1 MYKSILVKDKYVKR
15 YSFQRLSIILAI
27 VLWIFTAVRVFSP
40 GIVRA
45 VSVNSRKDMVSIFCN
60 NVYRDVS
67 SELTAYGVITESYL
81 SDDAKTMLLTDIAE
95 DIGLNAYKIVKHAN
109 EEDDSYALIQDSV
122 YGDVDI
128 RILSSQNKYYL
139 AIDIKLDKGIEG
151 TEQYKKIVETVCEE
165 YGIDCVV
172 NVCLKGAVD
181 GRIDITDRKN
191 LCNELLKQLKAK
203 EIQSRKTMDMFVVYA
218 YDRSEKDY
226 VMLGKKKINI
236 NSKTLLLIAF
246 PVLLILIF
254 ATSTLYL
261 TITNRNLQKDVD
273 TLQTQIEEALAATA
287 SNTNSDQQ
295 KELSKLN
302 EQLTNLQTI
311 TQTLSKYPQIDKGI
325 LETIDKSCKNLTI
338 DSISFNQET
347 GAISL
352 TVTASKVNGCEET
365 VRTLR
370 ESGTFK
376 TVDYNGY
383 TQDGGVSE
391 TTETVTDPTTG
402 ATTTQTVTNTTPITY
417 KSSITCTLEGGTTSG
432 QD

>member
-1 MYKSILVKDKYVKR
+1 MARNSNKDID
-15 YSFQRLSIILAI
+15 FL
-27 VLWIFTAVRVFSP
+27 
-40 GIVRA
+40 
-45 VSVNSRKDMVSIFCN
+45 
-60 NVYRDVS
+60 
-67 SELTAYGVITESYL
+67 
-81 SDDAKTMLLTDIAE
+81 
-95 DIGLNAYKIVKHAN
+95 
-109 EEDDSYALIQDSV
+109 SV
-122 YGDVDI
+122 Y
-128 RILSSQNKYYL
+128 
-139 AIDIKLDKGIEG
+139 
-151 TEQYKKIVETVCEE
+151 
-165 YGIDCVV
+165 
-172 NVCLKGAVD
+172 
-181 GRIDITDRKN
+181 
-191 LCNELLKQLKAK
+191 
-203 EIQSRKTMDMFVVYA
+203 KT
-218 YDRSEKDY
+218 
-226 VMLGKKKINI
+226 KKKINI
-236 NSKTLLLIAF
+236 NSKTLLLIAL

-273 TLQTQIEEALAATA
+273 TLQT
-287 SNTNSDQQ
+287 
-295 KELSKLN
+295 
-302 EQLTNLQTI
+302 
-311 TQTLSKYPQIDKGI
+311 QIDKGI

>member
-1 MYKSILVKDKYVKR
+1 MARNSNKDID
-15 YSFQRLSIILAI
+15 FL
-27 VLWIFTAVRVFSP
+27 
-40 GIVRA
+40 
-45 VSVNSRKDMVSIFCN
+45 
-60 NVYRDVS
+60 
-67 SELTAYGVITESYL
+67 
-81 SDDAKTMLLTDIAE
+81 
-95 DIGLNAYKIVKHAN
+95 
-109 EEDDSYALIQDSV
+109 SV
-122 YGDVDI
+122 Y
-128 RILSSQNKYYL
+128 
-139 AIDIKLDKGIEG
+139 
-151 TEQYKKIVETVCEE
+151 
-165 YGIDCVV
+165 
-172 NVCLKGAVD
+172 
-181 GRIDITDRKN
+181 
-191 LCNELLKQLKAK
+191 
-203 EIQSRKTMDMFVVYA
+203 KT
-218 YDRSEKDY
+218 
-226 VMLGKKKINI
+226 KKKINI
-236 NSKTLLLIAF
+236 NSKTLLLIAL

-325 LETIDKSCKNLTI
+325 LETID
-338 DSISFNQET
+338 SISFNQET

-352 TVTASKVNGCEET
+352 TVTAFKVNGCEET

>member
-1 MYKSILVKDKYVKR
+1 MARNSNKDID
-15 YSFQRLSIILAI
+15 FL
-27 VLWIFTAVRVFSP
+27 
-40 GIVRA
+40 
-45 VSVNSRKDMVSIFCN
+45 
-60 NVYRDVS
+60 
-67 SELTAYGVITESYL
+67 
-81 SDDAKTMLLTDIAE
+81 
-95 DIGLNAYKIVKHAN
+95 
-109 EEDDSYALIQDSV
+109 SV
-122 YGDVDI
+122 Y
-128 RILSSQNKYYL
+128 
-139 AIDIKLDKGIEG
+139 
-151 TEQYKKIVETVCEE
+151 
-165 YGIDCVV
+165 
-172 NVCLKGAVD
+172 
-181 GRIDITDRKN
+181 
-191 LCNELLKQLKAK
+191 
-203 EIQSRKTMDMFVVYA
+203 KT
-218 YDRSEKDY
+218 
-226 VMLGKKKINI
+226 KKKINT
-236 NSKTLLLIAF
+236 NSKTLLLIAL

-273 TLQTQIEEALAATA
+273 TLQTQIEEALSATA

-295 KELSKLN
+295 K
-302 EQLTNLQTI
+302 LTNLQTI

-417 KSSITCTLEGGTTSG
+417 KSSITCTLEGGTTNG

>member
-1 MYKSILVKDKYVKR
+1 MARNSNKDID
-15 YSFQRLSIILAI
+15 FL
-27 VLWIFTAVRVFSP
+27 
-40 GIVRA
+40 
-45 VSVNSRKDMVSIFCN
+45 
-60 NVYRDVS
+60 
-67 SELTAYGVITESYL
+67 
-81 SDDAKTMLLTDIAE
+81 
-95 DIGLNAYKIVKHAN
+95 
-109 EEDDSYALIQDSV
+109 SV
-122 YGDVDI
+122 Y
-128 RILSSQNKYYL
+128 
-139 AIDIKLDKGIEG
+139 
-151 TEQYKKIVETVCEE
+151 
-165 YGIDCVV
+165 
-172 NVCLKGAVD
+172 
-181 GRIDITDRKN
+181 
-191 LCNELLKQLKAK
+191 
-203 EIQSRKTMDMFVVYA
+203 KT
-218 YDRSEKDY
+218 
-226 VMLGKKKINI
+226 KKKINT
-236 NSKTLLLIAF
+236 NSKTLLLIAL

-325 LETIDKSCKNLTI
+325 LETID
-338 DSISFNQET
+338 SISFNQET

-391 TTETVTDPTTG
+391 TTEIVTDPTTG
-402 ATTTQTVTNTTPITY
+402 ATTTQAVTNTTPITY

>member
-1 MYKSILVKDKYVKR
+1 MYKSILLKDKYVKR

-109 EEDDSYALIQDSV
+109 EEEDSYALIQDSV

-218 YDRSEKDY
+218 YDRSQKDY

-352 TVTASKVNGCEET
+352 TVTAFKVNGCEET

-391 TTETVTDPTTG
+391 TTETVTDPITG

>member
-1 MYKSILVKDKYVKR
+1 MARNSNKDID
-15 YSFQRLSIILAI
+15 FL
-27 VLWIFTAVRVFSP
+27 
-40 GIVRA
+40 
-45 VSVNSRKDMVSIFCN
+45 
-60 NVYRDVS
+60 
-67 SELTAYGVITESYL
+67 
-81 SDDAKTMLLTDIAE
+81 
-95 DIGLNAYKIVKHAN
+95 
-109 EEDDSYALIQDSV
+109 SV
-122 YGDVDI
+122 Y
-128 RILSSQNKYYL
+128 
-139 AIDIKLDKGIEG
+139 
-151 TEQYKKIVETVCEE
+151 
-165 YGIDCVV
+165 
-172 NVCLKGAVD
+172 
-181 GRIDITDRKN
+181 
-191 LCNELLKQLKAK
+191 
-203 EIQSRKTMDMFVVYA
+203 KT
-218 YDRSEKDY
+218 
-226 VMLGKKKINI
+226 KKKINI
-236 NSKTLLLIAF
+236 NSKTLLLIAL

-287 SNTNSDQQ
+287 S
-295 KELSKLN
+295 
-302 EQLTNLQTI
+302 I

-352 TVTASKVNGCEET
+352 TVTAFKVNGCEET

>member
-1 MYKSILVKDKYVKR
+1 MARNSNKDID
-15 YSFQRLSIILAI
+15 FL
-27 VLWIFTAVRVFSP
+27 
-40 GIVRA
+40 
-45 VSVNSRKDMVSIFCN
+45 
-60 NVYRDVS
+60 
-67 SELTAYGVITESYL
+67 
-81 SDDAKTMLLTDIAE
+81 
-95 DIGLNAYKIVKHAN
+95 
-109 EEDDSYALIQDSV
+109 SV
-122 YGDVDI
+122 Y
-128 RILSSQNKYYL
+128 
-139 AIDIKLDKGIEG
+139 
-151 TEQYKKIVETVCEE
+151 
-165 YGIDCVV
+165 
-172 NVCLKGAVD
+172 
-181 GRIDITDRKN
+181 
-191 LCNELLKQLKAK
+191 
-203 EIQSRKTMDMFVVYA
+203 KT
-218 YDRSEKDY
+218 
-226 VMLGKKKINI
+226 KKKINI

-325 LETIDKSCKNLTI
+325 LETID
-338 DSISFNQET
+338 SISFNQET

-352 TVTASKVNGCEET
+352 TVTAFKVNGCEET

-391 TTETVTDPTTG
+391 TTETVTDPITG

>member
-1 MYKSILVKDKYVKR
+1 MARNSNKDID
-15 YSFQRLSIILAI
+15 FL
-27 VLWIFTAVRVFSP
+27 
-40 GIVRA
+40 
-45 VSVNSRKDMVSIFCN
+45 
-60 NVYRDVS
+60 
-67 SELTAYGVITESYL
+67 
-81 SDDAKTMLLTDIAE
+81 
-95 DIGLNAYKIVKHAN
+95 
-109 EEDDSYALIQDSV
+109 SV
-122 YGDVDI
+122 Y
-128 RILSSQNKYYL
+128 
-139 AIDIKLDKGIEG
+139 
-151 TEQYKKIVETVCEE
+151 
-165 YGIDCVV
+165 
-172 NVCLKGAVD
+172 
-181 GRIDITDRKN
+181 
-191 LCNELLKQLKAK
+191 
-203 EIQSRKTMDMFVVYA
+203 KT
-218 YDRSEKDY
+218 
-226 VMLGKKKINI
+226 KKKINI
-236 NSKTLLLIAF
+236 NSKTLLLIAL

-325 LETIDKSCKNLTI
+325 LETID
-338 DSISFNQET
+338 SISFNQET

-391 TTETVTDPTTG
+391 TTETVTDPITG

>member
-1 MYKSILVKDKYVKR
+1 MARNSNKDID
-15 YSFQRLSIILAI
+15 FL
-27 VLWIFTAVRVFSP
+27 
-40 GIVRA
+40 
-45 VSVNSRKDMVSIFCN
+45 
-60 NVYRDVS
+60 
-67 SELTAYGVITESYL
+67 
-81 SDDAKTMLLTDIAE
+81 
-95 DIGLNAYKIVKHAN
+95 
-109 EEDDSYALIQDSV
+109 SV
-122 YGDVDI
+122 Y
-128 RILSSQNKYYL
+128 K
-139 AIDIKLDKGIEG
+139 
-151 TEQYKKIVETVCEE
+151 
-165 YGIDCVV
+165 
-172 NVCLKGAVD
+172 
-181 GRIDITDRKN
+181 
-191 LCNELLKQLKAK
+191 
-203 EIQSRKTMDMFVVYA
+203 
-218 YDRSEKDY
+218 
-226 VMLGKKKINI
+226 KKKINI
-236 NSKTLLLIAF
+236 NSKTLLLIAL

-273 TLQTQIEEALAATA
+273 TLHTQIEEALAATA

-376 TVDYNGY
+376 T
-383 TQDGGVSE
+383 
-391 TTETVTDPTTG
+391 G
-402 ATTTQTVTNTTPITY
+402 ATTTQAVTNTTPITY

>member
-1 MYKSILVKDKYVKR
+1 MARNSNKDID
-15 YSFQRLSIILAI
+15 FL
-27 VLWIFTAVRVFSP
+27 
-40 GIVRA
+40 
-45 VSVNSRKDMVSIFCN
+45 
-60 NVYRDVS
+60 
-67 SELTAYGVITESYL
+67 
-81 SDDAKTMLLTDIAE
+81 
-95 DIGLNAYKIVKHAN
+95 
-109 EEDDSYALIQDSV
+109 SV
-122 YGDVDI
+122 Y
-128 RILSSQNKYYL
+128 
-139 AIDIKLDKGIEG
+139 
-151 TEQYKKIVETVCEE
+151 
-165 YGIDCVV
+165 
-172 NVCLKGAVD
+172 
-181 GRIDITDRKN
+181 
-191 LCNELLKQLKAK
+191 
-203 EIQSRKTMDMFVVYA
+203 KT
-218 YDRSEKDY
+218 
-226 VMLGKKKINI
+226 KKKINI
-236 NSKTLLLIAF
+236 NSKTLLLIAL

-273 TLQTQIEEALAATA
+273 TLQTQIEEALSATA

-311 TQTLSKYPQIDKGI
+311 TQTLSKYPQ
-325 LETIDKSCKNLTI
+325 IDKSCKNLTI

>member
-1 MYKSILVKDKYVKR
+1 MARNSNKDID
-15 YSFQRLSIILAI
+15 FL
-27 VLWIFTAVRVFSP
+27 
-40 GIVRA
+40 
-45 VSVNSRKDMVSIFCN
+45 
-60 NVYRDVS
+60 
-67 SELTAYGVITESYL
+67 
-81 SDDAKTMLLTDIAE
+81 
-95 DIGLNAYKIVKHAN
+95 
-109 EEDDSYALIQDSV
+109 SV
-122 YGDVDI
+122 Y
-128 RILSSQNKYYL
+128 
-139 AIDIKLDKGIEG
+139 
-151 TEQYKKIVETVCEE
+151 
-165 YGIDCVV
+165 
-172 NVCLKGAVD
+172 
-181 GRIDITDRKN
+181 
-191 LCNELLKQLKAK
+191 
-203 EIQSRKTMDMFVVYA
+203 KT
-218 YDRSEKDY
+218 
-226 VMLGKKKINI
+226 KKKINT
-236 NSKTLLLIAF
+236 NSKTILLIAL

-273 TLQTQIEEALAATA
+273 TLHTQIEEALAATA

-311 TQTLSKYPQIDKGI
+311 TQTLSKYPQ
-325 LETIDKSCKNLTI
+325 IDKSCKNLTI

-402 ATTTQTVTNTTPITY
+402 ATTTQAVTNTTPITY

>member
-1 MYKSILVKDKYVKR
+1 MARNSNKDID
-15 YSFQRLSIILAI
+15 FL
-27 VLWIFTAVRVFSP
+27 
-40 GIVRA
+40 
-45 VSVNSRKDMVSIFCN
+45 
-60 NVYRDVS
+60 
-67 SELTAYGVITESYL
+67 
-81 SDDAKTMLLTDIAE
+81 
-95 DIGLNAYKIVKHAN
+95 
-109 EEDDSYALIQDSV
+109 SV
-122 YGDVDI
+122 Y
-128 RILSSQNKYYL
+128 
-139 AIDIKLDKGIEG
+139 
-151 TEQYKKIVETVCEE
+151 
-165 YGIDCVV
+165 
-172 NVCLKGAVD
+172 
-181 GRIDITDRKN
+181 
-191 LCNELLKQLKAK
+191 
-203 EIQSRKTMDMFVVYA
+203 KT
-218 YDRSEKDY
+218 
-226 VMLGKKKINI
+226 KKKINI
-236 NSKTLLLIAF
+236 NSKTLLLIAL

-273 TLQTQIEEALAATA
+273 TLQTQIEEALSATA

-325 LETIDKSCKNLTI
+325 LETI

>member
-1 MYKSILVKDKYVKR
+1 MARNSNKDID
-15 YSFQRLSIILAI
+15 FL
-27 VLWIFTAVRVFSP
+27 
-40 GIVRA
+40 
-45 VSVNSRKDMVSIFCN
+45 
-60 NVYRDVS
+60 
-67 SELTAYGVITESYL
+67 
-81 SDDAKTMLLTDIAE
+81 
-95 DIGLNAYKIVKHAN
+95 
-109 EEDDSYALIQDSV
+109 SV
-122 YGDVDI
+122 Y
-128 RILSSQNKYYL
+128 
-139 AIDIKLDKGIEG
+139 
-151 TEQYKKIVETVCEE
+151 
-165 YGIDCVV
+165 
-172 NVCLKGAVD
+172 
-181 GRIDITDRKN
+181 
-191 LCNELLKQLKAK
+191 
-203 EIQSRKTMDMFVVYA
+203 KT
-218 YDRSEKDY
+218 
-226 VMLGKKKINI
+226 KKKINT
-236 NSKTLLLIAF
+236 NSKTLLLIAL

-273 TLQTQIEEALAATA
+273 TLHTQIEEALAATA

-325 LETIDKSCKNLTI
+325 LETI

-402 ATTTQTVTNTTPITY
+402 ATTTQAVTNTTPITY
-417 KSSITCTLEGGTTSG
+417 KSSITCTLEGGTTNG
-432 QD
+432 QN

>member
-1 MYKSILVKDKYVKR
+1 MARNSNKDID
-15 YSFQRLSIILAI
+15 FL
-27 VLWIFTAVRVFSP
+27 
-40 GIVRA
+40 
-45 VSVNSRKDMVSIFCN
+45 
-60 NVYRDVS
+60 
-67 SELTAYGVITESYL
+67 
-81 SDDAKTMLLTDIAE
+81 
-95 DIGLNAYKIVKHAN
+95 
-109 EEDDSYALIQDSV
+109 SV
-122 YGDVDI
+122 Y
-128 RILSSQNKYYL
+128 
-139 AIDIKLDKGIEG
+139 
-151 TEQYKKIVETVCEE
+151 
-165 YGIDCVV
+165 
-172 NVCLKGAVD
+172 
-181 GRIDITDRKN
+181 
-191 LCNELLKQLKAK
+191 
-203 EIQSRKTMDMFVVYA
+203 KT
-218 YDRSEKDY
+218 
-226 VMLGKKKINI
+226 KKKINI
-236 NSKTLLLIAF
+236 NSKTLLLIAL

-311 TQTLSKYPQIDKGI
+311 TQTLSKYPQID
-325 LETIDKSCKNLTI
+325 
-338 DSISFNQET
+338 T

-391 TTETVTDPTTG
+391 TTEIVTDPTTG
-402 ATTTQTVTNTTPITY
+402 ATTTQAVTNTTPITY

>member
-1 MYKSILVKDKYVKR
+1 MARNSNKDID
-15 YSFQRLSIILAI
+15 FL
-27 VLWIFTAVRVFSP
+27 
-40 GIVRA
+40 
-45 VSVNSRKDMVSIFCN
+45 
-60 NVYRDVS
+60 
-67 SELTAYGVITESYL
+67 
-81 SDDAKTMLLTDIAE
+81 
-95 DIGLNAYKIVKHAN
+95 
-109 EEDDSYALIQDSV
+109 SV
-122 YGDVDI
+122 Y
-128 RILSSQNKYYL
+128 
-139 AIDIKLDKGIEG
+139 
-151 TEQYKKIVETVCEE
+151 
-165 YGIDCVV
+165 
-172 NVCLKGAVD
+172 
-181 GRIDITDRKN
+181 
-191 LCNELLKQLKAK
+191 
-203 EIQSRKTMDMFVVYA
+203 KT
-218 YDRSEKDY
+218 
-226 VMLGKKKINI
+226 KKKINI

-311 TQTLSKYPQIDKGI
+311 TQTLSKY
-325 LETIDKSCKNLTI
+325 LTI

-352 TVTASKVNGCEET
+352 TVTAFKVNGCEET

-391 TTETVTDPTTG
+391 TTETVTDPITG

>member
-1 MYKSILVKDKYVKR
+1 MARNSNKDID
-15 YSFQRLSIILAI
+15 FL
-27 VLWIFTAVRVFSP
+27 
-40 GIVRA
+40 
-45 VSVNSRKDMVSIFCN
+45 
-60 NVYRDVS
+60 
-67 SELTAYGVITESYL
+67 
-81 SDDAKTMLLTDIAE
+81 
-95 DIGLNAYKIVKHAN
+95 
-109 EEDDSYALIQDSV
+109 SV
-122 YGDVDI
+122 Y
-128 RILSSQNKYYL
+128 
-139 AIDIKLDKGIEG
+139 
-151 TEQYKKIVETVCEE
+151 
-165 YGIDCVV
+165 
-172 NVCLKGAVD
+172 
-181 GRIDITDRKN
+181 
-191 LCNELLKQLKAK
+191 
-203 EIQSRKTMDMFVVYA
+203 KT
-218 YDRSEKDY
+218 
-226 VMLGKKKINI
+226 KKKINI
-236 NSKTLLLIAF
+236 DSKTLLLIAL

-261 TITNRNLQKDVD
+261 TIT
-273 TLQTQIEEALAATA
+273 
-287 SNTNSDQQ
+287 
-295 KELSKLN
+295 
-302 EQLTNLQTI
+302 
-311 TQTLSKYPQIDKGI
+311 QTLSKYPQIDKNI

-338 DSISFNQET
+338 DSISFNQGT

>member
-1 MYKSILVKDKYVKR
+1 MARNSNKDID
-15 YSFQRLSIILAI
+15 FL
-27 VLWIFTAVRVFSP
+27 
-40 GIVRA
+40 
-45 VSVNSRKDMVSIFCN
+45 
-60 NVYRDVS
+60 
-67 SELTAYGVITESYL
+67 
-81 SDDAKTMLLTDIAE
+81 
-95 DIGLNAYKIVKHAN
+95 
-109 EEDDSYALIQDSV
+109 SV
-122 YGDVDI
+122 Y
-128 RILSSQNKYYL
+128 
-139 AIDIKLDKGIEG
+139 
-151 TEQYKKIVETVCEE
+151 
-165 YGIDCVV
+165 
-172 NVCLKGAVD
+172 
-181 GRIDITDRKN
+181 
-191 LCNELLKQLKAK
+191 
-203 EIQSRKTMDMFVVYA
+203 KT
-218 YDRSEKDY
+218 
-226 VMLGKKKINI
+226 KKKINT
-236 NSKTLLLIAF
+236 NSKTLLLIAL

-273 TLQTQIEEALAATA
+273 TLHTQIEEALAATA

-311 TQTLSKYPQIDKGI
+311 TQTLSKYPQIDKNI

-402 ATTTQTVTNTTPITY
+402 ATTTQAITNTTPITY

>member
-1 MYKSILVKDKYVKR
+1 MARNSNKDID
-15 YSFQRLSIILAI
+15 FL
-27 VLWIFTAVRVFSP
+27 
-40 GIVRA
+40 
-45 VSVNSRKDMVSIFCN
+45 
-60 NVYRDVS
+60 
-67 SELTAYGVITESYL
+67 
-81 SDDAKTMLLTDIAE
+81 
-95 DIGLNAYKIVKHAN
+95 
-109 EEDDSYALIQDSV
+109 SV
-122 YGDVDI
+122 Y
-128 RILSSQNKYYL
+128 
-139 AIDIKLDKGIEG
+139 
-151 TEQYKKIVETVCEE
+151 
-165 YGIDCVV
+165 
-172 NVCLKGAVD
+172 
-181 GRIDITDRKN
+181 
-191 LCNELLKQLKAK
+191 
-203 EIQSRKTMDMFVVYA
+203 KT
-218 YDRSEKDY
+218 
-226 VMLGKKKINI
+226 KKKINI
-236 NSKTLLLIAF
+236 NSKTLLLIAL
-246 PVLLILIF
+246 PVLLVLIF

-273 TLQTQIEEALAATA
+273 TLQTQIEEALAAIA

-311 TQTLSKYPQIDKGI
+311 TQTLSKYPQ
-325 LETIDKSCKNLTI
+325 IDKSCKNLTI

>member
-1 MYKSILVKDKYVKR
+1 MARNSNKDID
-15 YSFQRLSIILAI
+15 FL
-27 VLWIFTAVRVFSP
+27 
-40 GIVRA
+40 
-45 VSVNSRKDMVSIFCN
+45 
-60 NVYRDVS
+60 
-67 SELTAYGVITESYL
+67 
-81 SDDAKTMLLTDIAE
+81 
-95 DIGLNAYKIVKHAN
+95 
-109 EEDDSYALIQDSV
+109 SV
-122 YGDVDI
+122 Y
-128 RILSSQNKYYL
+128 
-139 AIDIKLDKGIEG
+139 
-151 TEQYKKIVETVCEE
+151 
-165 YGIDCVV
+165 
-172 NVCLKGAVD
+172 
-181 GRIDITDRKN
+181 
-191 LCNELLKQLKAK
+191 
-203 EIQSRKTMDMFVVYA
+203 KT
-218 YDRSEKDY
+218 
-226 VMLGKKKINI
+226 KKKINI
-236 NSKTLLLIAF
+236 NSKTLLLIAL
-246 PVLLILIF
+246 PVLLFLIF

-273 TLQTQIEEALAATA
+273 TLQTQIEEALSATA

-325 LETIDKSCKNLTI
+325 LETI

>member
-1 MYKSILVKDKYVKR
+1 MARNSNKDID
-15 YSFQRLSIILAI
+15 FL
-27 VLWIFTAVRVFSP
+27 
-40 GIVRA
+40 
-45 VSVNSRKDMVSIFCN
+45 
-60 NVYRDVS
+60 
-67 SELTAYGVITESYL
+67 
-81 SDDAKTMLLTDIAE
+81 
-95 DIGLNAYKIVKHAN
+95 
-109 EEDDSYALIQDSV
+109 SV
-122 YGDVDI
+122 Y
-128 RILSSQNKYYL
+128 
-139 AIDIKLDKGIEG
+139 
-151 TEQYKKIVETVCEE
+151 
-165 YGIDCVV
+165 
-172 NVCLKGAVD
+172 
-181 GRIDITDRKN
+181 
-191 LCNELLKQLKAK
+191 
-203 EIQSRKTMDMFVVYA
+203 KT
-218 YDRSEKDY
+218 
-226 VMLGKKKINI
+226 KKKINI

-311 TQTLSKYPQIDKGI
+311 TQTLSKYPQIDK
-325 LETIDKSCKNLTI
+325 SCKNLTI

-352 TVTASKVNGCEET
+352 TVTAFKVNGCEET

-391 TTETVTDPTTG
+391 TTETVTDPITG

>member
-1 MYKSILVKDKYVKR
+1 M
-15 YSFQRLSIILAI
+15 
-27 VLWIFTAVRVFSP
+27 
-40 GIVRA
+40 
-45 VSVNSRKDMVSIFCN
+45 
-60 NVYRDVS
+60 
-67 SELTAYGVITESYL
+67 
-81 SDDAKTMLLTDIAE
+81 
-95 DIGLNAYKIVKHAN
+95 H
-109 EEDDSYALIQDSV
+109 
-122 YGDVDI
+122 
-128 RILSSQNKYYL
+128 
-139 AIDIKLDKGIEG
+139 
-151 TEQYKKIVETVCEE
+151 
-165 YGIDCVV
+165 
-172 NVCLKGAVD
+172 
-181 GRIDITDRKN
+181 
-191 LCNELLKQLKAK
+191 
-203 EIQSRKTMDMFVVYA
+203 
-218 YDRSEKDY
+218 
-226 VMLGKKKINI
+226 
-236 NSKTLLLIAF
+236 
-246 PVLLILIF
+246 
-254 ATSTLYL
+254 
-261 TITNRNLQKDVD
+261 
-273 TLQTQIEEALAATA
+273 TQIEEALAATA

-402 ATTTQTVTNTTPITY
+402 ATTTQAVTNTTPITY

>member
-1 MYKSILVKDKYVKR
+1 MARNSNKDID
-15 YSFQRLSIILAI
+15 FL
-27 VLWIFTAVRVFSP
+27 
-40 GIVRA
+40 
-45 VSVNSRKDMVSIFCN
+45 
-60 NVYRDVS
+60 
-67 SELTAYGVITESYL
+67 
-81 SDDAKTMLLTDIAE
+81 
-95 DIGLNAYKIVKHAN
+95 
-109 EEDDSYALIQDSV
+109 SV
-122 YGDVDI
+122 Y
-128 RILSSQNKYYL
+128 
-139 AIDIKLDKGIEG
+139 
-151 TEQYKKIVETVCEE
+151 
-165 YGIDCVV
+165 
-172 NVCLKGAVD
+172 
-181 GRIDITDRKN
+181 
-191 LCNELLKQLKAK
+191 
-203 EIQSRKTMDMFVVYA
+203 KT
-218 YDRSEKDY
+218 
-226 VMLGKKKINI
+226 KKKINI
-236 NSKTLLLIAF
+236 NSKTLLLIAL
-246 PVLLILIF
+246 PVLLVLIF

-311 TQTLSKYPQIDKGI
+311 TQTLSKYPQIDK
-325 LETIDKSCKNLTI
+325 SCKNLTI

-391 TTETVTDPTTG
+391 TTETVTDPITG

>member
-1 MYKSILVKDKYVKR
+1 MARNSNKDID
-15 YSFQRLSIILAI
+15 FL
-27 VLWIFTAVRVFSP
+27 
-40 GIVRA
+40 
-45 VSVNSRKDMVSIFCN
+45 
-60 NVYRDVS
+60 
-67 SELTAYGVITESYL
+67 
-81 SDDAKTMLLTDIAE
+81 
-95 DIGLNAYKIVKHAN
+95 
-109 EEDDSYALIQDSV
+109 SV
-122 YGDVDI
+122 Y
-128 RILSSQNKYYL
+128 
-139 AIDIKLDKGIEG
+139 
-151 TEQYKKIVETVCEE
+151 
-165 YGIDCVV
+165 
-172 NVCLKGAVD
+172 
-181 GRIDITDRKN
+181 
-191 LCNELLKQLKAK
+191 
-203 EIQSRKTMDMFVVYA
+203 KT
-218 YDRSEKDY
+218 
-226 VMLGKKKINI
+226 KKKINI

-254 ATSTLYL
+254 AISTLYL

-325 LETIDKSCKNLTI
+325 LETID
-338 DSISFNQET
+338 SISFNQET

-352 TVTASKVNGCEET
+352 TVTAFKVNGCEET

-391 TTETVTDPTTG
+391 TTETVTDPITG

>member
-1 MYKSILVKDKYVKR
+1 MARNSNKDID
-15 YSFQRLSIILAI
+15 FL
-27 VLWIFTAVRVFSP
+27 
-40 GIVRA
+40 
-45 VSVNSRKDMVSIFCN
+45 
-60 NVYRDVS
+60 
-67 SELTAYGVITESYL
+67 
-81 SDDAKTMLLTDIAE
+81 
-95 DIGLNAYKIVKHAN
+95 
-109 EEDDSYALIQDSV
+109 SV
-122 YGDVDI
+122 Y
-128 RILSSQNKYYL
+128 
-139 AIDIKLDKGIEG
+139 
-151 TEQYKKIVETVCEE
+151 
-165 YGIDCVV
+165 
-172 NVCLKGAVD
+172 
-181 GRIDITDRKN
+181 
-191 LCNELLKQLKAK
+191 
-203 EIQSRKTMDMFVVYA
+203 KT
-218 YDRSEKDY
+218 
-226 VMLGKKKINI
+226 KKKINT
-236 NSKTLLLIAF
+236 NSKTILLIAL

-311 TQTLSKYPQIDKGI
+311 TQTLSKYPQ
-325 LETIDKSCKNLTI
+325 IDKSCKNLTI

-402 ATTTQTVTNTTPITY
+402 ATTTQAVTNTTPITY

>member
-1 MYKSILVKDKYVKR
+1 MARNSNKDID
-15 YSFQRLSIILAI
+15 FL
-27 VLWIFTAVRVFSP
+27 
-40 GIVRA
+40 
-45 VSVNSRKDMVSIFCN
+45 
-60 NVYRDVS
+60 
-67 SELTAYGVITESYL
+67 
-81 SDDAKTMLLTDIAE
+81 
-95 DIGLNAYKIVKHAN
+95 
-109 EEDDSYALIQDSV
+109 SV
-122 YGDVDI
+122 Y
-128 RILSSQNKYYL
+128 
-139 AIDIKLDKGIEG
+139 
-151 TEQYKKIVETVCEE
+151 
-165 YGIDCVV
+165 
-172 NVCLKGAVD
+172 
-181 GRIDITDRKN
+181 
-191 LCNELLKQLKAK
+191 
-203 EIQSRKTMDMFVVYA
+203 KT
-218 YDRSEKDY
+218 
-226 VMLGKKKINI
+226 KKKINT
-236 NSKTLLLIAF
+236 NSKTLLLIAL

-311 TQTLSKYPQIDKGI
+311 TQTLSKYPQ
-325 LETIDKSCKNLTI
+325 IDKSCKNLTI

-402 ATTTQTVTNTTPITY
+402 ATTTQAVTNTTPITY
-417 KSSITCTLEGGTTSG
+417 KSSITCTLEGGTTNG
-432 QD
+432 QN

>member
-1 MYKSILVKDKYVKR
+1 MARNSNKDID
-15 YSFQRLSIILAI
+15 FL
-27 VLWIFTAVRVFSP
+27 
-40 GIVRA
+40 
-45 VSVNSRKDMVSIFCN
+45 
-60 NVYRDVS
+60 
-67 SELTAYGVITESYL
+67 
-81 SDDAKTMLLTDIAE
+81 
-95 DIGLNAYKIVKHAN
+95 
-109 EEDDSYALIQDSV
+109 SV
-122 YGDVDI
+122 Y
-128 RILSSQNKYYL
+128 
-139 AIDIKLDKGIEG
+139 
-151 TEQYKKIVETVCEE
+151 
-165 YGIDCVV
+165 
-172 NVCLKGAVD
+172 
-181 GRIDITDRKN
+181 
-191 LCNELLKQLKAK
+191 
-203 EIQSRKTMDMFVVYA
+203 KT
-218 YDRSEKDY
+218 
-226 VMLGKKKINI
+226 KKKINI
-236 NSKTLLLIAF
+236 NSKTLLLIAL
-246 PVLLILIF
+246 PVLLFLIF

-273 TLQTQIEEALAATA
+273 TLQTQIEEALSATA

-311 TQTLSKYPQIDKGI
+311 TQTLSKYPQ
-325 LETIDKSCKNLTI
+325 IDKSCKNLTI

>member
-1 MYKSILVKDKYVKR
+1 MARNSNKD
-15 YSFQRLSIILAI
+15 I
-27 VLWIFTAVRVFSP
+27 
-40 GIVRA
+40 
-45 VSVNSRKDMVSIFCN
+45 D
-60 NVYRDVS
+60 
-67 SELTAYGVITESYL
+67 YL
-81 SDDAKTMLLTDIAE
+81 SVYKT
-95 DIGLNAYKIVKHAN
+95 
-109 EEDDSYALIQDSV
+109 
-122 YGDVDI
+122 
-128 RILSSQNKYYL
+128 
-139 AIDIKLDKGIEG
+139 
-151 TEQYKKIVETVCEE
+151 
-165 YGIDCVV
+165 
-172 NVCLKGAVD
+172 
-181 GRIDITDRKN
+181 
-191 LCNELLKQLKAK
+191 
-203 EIQSRKTMDMFVVYA
+203 
-218 YDRSEKDY
+218 
-226 VMLGKKKINI
+226 KKKINI
-236 NSKTLLLIAF
+236 NSKTLLLIAL

-325 LETIDKSCKNLTI
+325 LETI